1 MNKSAIHEAEI
12 YSTEGTSVKENLS
25 ILVKLKVTIVSSH
38 KRLSIRTAQFS
49 IHVLLCL
56 L

>member
-1 MNKSAIHEAEI
+1 MNKLAIHEAEI
-12 YSTEGTSVKENLS
+12 YSTEGTSVKEKLS
-25 ILVKLKVTIVSSH
+25 VVVKVKSTIVSSH